1 MQNQSHT
8 IDTTNTTEIENANL
22 TRRFFVWVYSWM
34 FAGLL
39 TTGFFAYYAANTP
52 GFVGLLYSNELIFW
66 GIVLFQFALVVF
78 IGLKIDSFDVSVS
91 RFLFFVYAAL
101 NGLIFSGL
109 LLMYT
114 TESIT
119 TVFFLTSAT
128 FGIMSIYGYTTK
140 KDLTTLGNIS
150 IMALVGIIIA
160 TCLNLFLRSETFMWV
175 LTYVG
180 ILTFVGL
187 TAYDT
192 QKLKRIAS
200 SIDSEESAAK
210 QSVIGALALYL
221 DFINLFL
228 RLLRLFGK
236 RR

>member
-1 MQNQSHT
+1 MQNQTPT
-8 IDTTNTTEIENANL
+8 IDTMETENAGL
-22 TRRFFVWVYSWM
+22 IRKFFVWVYCWM

-52 GFVGLLYSNELIFW
+52 GFVNLLYSNTLVFY
-66 GIVLFQFALVVF
+66 GIVIFQFVLVVF
-78 IGLKIDSFDVSVS
+78 IALKINSFDVSFS

-109 LLMYT
+109 LLIYT

-119 TVFFLTSAT
+119 TVFLLTAAT

-160 TCLNLFLRSETFMWV
+160 TFVNLFLNSETFMWV
-175 LTYVG
+175 LTYIG

-200 SIDSEESAAK
+200 SIDNEESAAK